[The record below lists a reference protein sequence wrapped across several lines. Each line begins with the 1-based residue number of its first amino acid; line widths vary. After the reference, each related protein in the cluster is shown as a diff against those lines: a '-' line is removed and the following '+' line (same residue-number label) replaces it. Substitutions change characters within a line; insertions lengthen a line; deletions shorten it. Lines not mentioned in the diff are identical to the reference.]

1 MMSEPEIVRLTEP
14 HSDSLPPVTV
24 TTTTAAE
31 INADSDPQI
40 LRMIPPG
47 V

>member
-14 HSDSLPPVTV
+14 PHVSAPVTV